1 MASGSRA
8 VQPSVLVQ
16 LFASAVRCRVL
27 VVGDVML
34 DEYVAGPSDRLSPE
48 APVPVV
54 RVEHHTS
61 VPGGAAHVASVAAR
75 LGARVDLVGVLGR
88 DESGATLRRRC
99 DQAGIGTSGL
109 VACADRPT
117 TRKVRVVSG
126 PQQIVRLD
134 HEHAGALSG
143 AARALVLDAL
153 RSATVA
159 DVIVVSDYAKG
170 VVDDE
175 VVDAVMGLAR
185 TWGAPVLVDPKH
197 PDLGRYRGASVIK
210 LNRDEFAAACR
221 TEPDQPLGTL
231 LEHTPGAHARSGA
244 DSVVV
249 TLGPDGIVVCERGEP
264 WCHVPAAAQDVFD
277 VTGAGDVVAAVL
289 ALGMGAG
296 MAMVTAAGLAN
307 VAAGVAVR
315 RLGVQTVEPAEL
327 VGEVLA
333 STAPGGL
340 RGRDEVVDRVRAW
353 KLAGERVVFTNG
365 CFDLFHPG
373 HLELLRH
380 AARLGDRLV
389 VAVDADPSVRR
400 LKGEGRPVIDE
411 AARTQI
417 ISAIDVVDEVVVFD
431 GDLLELI
438 DQLAPDVLV
447 KGADYLDRPVVGR
460 ELVEGR
466 GGSVELV
473 PLLEG
478 HSTTSIVQRLGGAA
492 TGSPA
497 EAAP

>member
-1 MASGSRA
+1 MASESRA

-16 LFASAVRCRVL
+16 LLASAVRSRVL
-27 VVGDVML
+27 VVGDLML

-54 RVEHHTS
+54 RVEQHTS
-61 VPGGAAHVASVAAR
+61 MPGGAAHVASVAAR
-75 LGARVDLVGVLGR
+75 LGATVDVVGVLGR
-88 DESGATLRRRC
+88 DESGATLRGRC
-99 DQAGIGTSGL
+99 ERSGIGTGGL
-109 VACADRPT
+109 VDCSDRPT

-134 HEHAGALSG
+134 HERAGPLS
-143 AARALVLDAL
+143 AEVRALVLGAL

-170 VVDDE
+170 VLDDGVLG
-175 VVDAVMGLAR
+175 VVMDLAR

-197 PDLGRYRGASVIK
+197 PDLGRYRGASLIK
-210 LNRDEFAAACR
+210 LNRDEFAVACR
-221 TEPDQPLGTL
+221 TDPDQPLANL
-231 LEHTPGAHARSGA
+231 LEHTPDAHMRSGA
-244 DSVVV
+244 DTVVV
-249 TLGPDGIVVCERGEP
+249 TLGPDGMAVSERGEP

-289 ALGMGAG
+289 ALGMSAG
-296 MAMVTAAGLAN
+296 LPMVAVAGLAN
-307 VAAGVAVR
+307 VAAGLAVR
-315 RLGVQTVEPAEL
+315 RLGVQPVEPSEL
-327 VGEVLA
+327 VGEVLSA
-333 STAPGGL
+333 TGPAGL
-340 RGRDEVVDRVRAW
+340 RTRDAVVDRVRAW

-373 HLELLRH
+373 HLELLRR
-380 AARLGDRLV
+380 AALLGDRLV

-431 GDLLELI
+431 GDLLELL

-447 KGADYLDRPVVGR
+447 KGADYVDRPVVGR
-460 ELVEGR
+460 ELVEAR
-466 GGSVELV
+466 GGRVELV

-478 HSTTSIVQRLGGAA
+478 HSTTSIVQRLGGAPA
-492 TGSPA
+492 GSSA
-497 EAAP
+497 EAAS